1 MRSLTLRVWSNHSNR
16 PETMNR
22 SEAAVEVRG
31 VVAIELQ
38 GGQAPARAALDPA
51 TAGELAQKLARDLA
65 EHAPRARELDLIV
78 AAAHFDPAEALR
90 PGWPLHRRLRE
101 LGLRA
106 PGGAQGPRIIAF
118 GADADGAV
126 PQPLQADPDLRGGSL
141 RVLPFVLSEPKASRR
156 ISGDADAARA
166 VDEQFEAM
174 LLERGMAAAD
184 TALLAQQAFGAPAEH
199 IRYLTVHDLAA
210 MTAMQ
215 YQHQGL
221 DRLWPLIETAL
232 LQPDVEEWLD
242 DPPEPL
248 LRYAGGEVRI
258 ALFDPDAWRRRYA
271 PDPSDRARLEHG
283 FQLFQARQRQY
294 AAVLGAHDIPVQFV
308 HCGGSDG
315 ADSLR

>member
-1 MRSLTLRVWSNHSNR
+1 MRSLTLRVWSNHSNWS
-16 PETMNR
+16 EQMNHR
-22 SEAAVEVRG
+22 EAVVEVRG

-38 GGQAPARAALDPA
+38 GGQAPALAALDSA

-65 EHAPRARELDLIV
+65 EHAPQARGLDLVV

-90 PGWPLHRRLRE
+90 PGWPLHRRLQE
-101 LGLRA
+101 LAQRA
-106 PGGAQGPRIIAF
+106 PGAAEGPRIIAF
-118 GADADGAV
+118 GTDADGTV

-141 RVLPFVLSEPKASRR
+141 RVLPFLLR
-156 ISGDADAARA
+156 GDADTARA
-166 VDEQFEAM
+166 VGEQFEAV

-184 TALLAQQAFGAPAEH
+184 TALLAQQAFAVPTEH

-221 DRLWPLIETAL
+221 DALWPLIETAL
-232 LQPDVEEWLD
+232 LQPDAEQWLD
-242 DPPEPL
+242 APPEPL
-248 LRYAGGEVRI
+248 LRYADGEVRI

-271 PDPSDRARLEHG
+271 PGTDDRAALERG
-283 FQLFQARQRQY
+283 FELFQARQRQY

-308 HCGGSDG
+308 HCGGGDG
-315 ADSLR
+315 ADSLC